1 MRGRGRIERP
11 AFPAPSEF
19 QMRFMASKTR
29 AATGGEIAEVWLET
43 VWLFDIVWRGG
54 ALRRL
59 EP

>member
-1 MRGRGRIERP
+1 
-11 AFPAPSEF
+11 
-19 QMRFMASKTR
+19 MRFMASKTR